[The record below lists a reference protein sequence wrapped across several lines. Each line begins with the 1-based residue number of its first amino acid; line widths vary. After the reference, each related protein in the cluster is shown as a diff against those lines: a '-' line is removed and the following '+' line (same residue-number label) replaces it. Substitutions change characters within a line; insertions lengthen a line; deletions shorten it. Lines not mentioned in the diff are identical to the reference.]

1 MTKKIFYLEFSLILL
16 IFVLPP
22 IFAKNGATAQADFG
36 RLNFFAAPTFCAAI
50 LLLAQKKLGLGFEAA
65 GTEETAETEGAPQ
78 TNGEPKAK
86 EAADKTQPRPKANE
100 AAPKSFASQRS
111 ARLLRAAL
119 FSSSLLTCFG
129 SLLLCGLLF
138 WRLQCLFPNSAPSV
152 VLPKSAAGWAACV
165 FLLLA
170 SALFEEAL
178 YRWHLP
184 AALLKI
190 AETFCKSKKAS
201 ANQSAR
207 KALSSAG
214 RWICEIAALLLFALA
229 HRWQGWIS
237 VSNALCCGIILRLCA
252 VRAKSLAPGI
262 LAHFLYNACALFFAL

>member
-16 IFVLPP
+16 IFVSPP

-65 GTEETAETEGAPQ
+65 GTEETAETEDAPQ
-78 TNGEPKAK
+78 TNGE
-86 EAADKTQPRPKANE
+86 PKANE
-100 AAPKSFASQRS
+100 AAPKSFASKRS

-178 YRWHLP
+178 YRWYLP

-229 HRWQGWIS
+229 HRWQGWFS

-262 LAHFLYNACALFFAL
+262 LAHFLYNVCALFFAL